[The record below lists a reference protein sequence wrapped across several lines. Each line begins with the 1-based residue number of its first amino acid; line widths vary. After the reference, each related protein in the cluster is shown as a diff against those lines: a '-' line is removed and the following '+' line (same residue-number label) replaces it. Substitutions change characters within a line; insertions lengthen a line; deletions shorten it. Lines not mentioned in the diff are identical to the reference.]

1 MAFRDDVLTI
11 LAGGLPALVDGGSPD
26 ATSTP
31 QPERIP
37 PEPQLQD
44 RETFLQGGGM
54 LNSTNILLMTA
65 VVVGAIGLV
74 AFIRR

>member
-1 MAFRDDVLTI
+1 MAFRDDVLTV
-11 LAGGLPALVDGGSPD
+11 LSGGLPALVDGGGNQT
-26 ATSTP
+26 ANP

-44 RETFLQGGGM
+44 REAFANNGGM
-54 LNSTNILLMTA
+54 LTSTNILLITA